1 MDKSKVFAIH
11 EQTEQLTAMLWVL
24 SEALGNGGNL
34 DTRLYETMAVQMANM
49 SADITAA
56 VKQLRNGRQAKRQP
70 GPQPERW

>member
-34 DTRLYETMAVQMANM
+34 DTRLYETMAVQMSNM

-56 VKQLRNGRQAKRQP
+56 VKQLGEDA
-70 GPQPERW
+70 

>member
-34 DTRLYETMAVQMANM
+34 DTRLYETMAVQMVNM

-56 VKQLRNGRQAKRQP
+56 VKQLGEDA
-70 GPQPERW
+70 

>member
-34 DTRLYETMAVQMANM
+34 DTRLYETMSVQMANM

-56 VKQLRNGRQAKRQP
+56 VKQLGEDA
-70 GPQPERW
+70 

>member
-1 MDKSKVFAIH
+1 MDKRKVFAIH

-56 VKQLRNGRQAKRQP
+56 VKQLGEDA
-70 GPQPERW
+70 

>member
-34 DTRLYETMAVQMANM
+34 DVHLYETMAVQMANM
-49 SADITAA
+49 SADISTA
-56 VKQLRNGRQAKRQP
+56 VEQLGEDA
-70 GPQPERW
+70 

>member
-1 MDKSKVFAIH
+1 MDKSKVSAIH

-56 VKQLRNGRQAKRQP
+56 VKQLGEDA
-70 GPQPERW
+70 

>member
-34 DTRLYETMAVQMANM
+34 DTRLYETMTVQMANM

-56 VKQLRNGRQAKRQP
+56 VKQLGEDA
-70 GPQPERW
+70 

>member
-1 MDKSKVFAIH
+1 MDKSKVSAIH

-24 SEALGNGGNL
+24 SEALGNAGNL

-56 VKQLRNGRQAKRQP
+56 VKQLGEDA
-70 GPQPERW
+70 

>member
-1 MDKSKVFAIH
+1 MDKSKVFVIH

-56 VKQLRNGRQAKRQP
+56 VKQLGEDA
-70 GPQPERW
+70 

>member
-34 DTRLYETMAVQMANM
+34 DTRLYETMAV
-49 SADITAA
+49 TASIY
-56 VKQLRNGRQAKRQP
+56 
-70 GPQPERW
+70 

>member
-1 MDKSKVFAIH
+1 MDKSKVIAIH

-56 VKQLRNGRQAKRQP
+56 VKQLGEDA
-70 GPQPERW
+70 

>member
-11 EQTEQLTAMLWVL
+11 GQTEQLTAMLWVL

-56 VKQLRNGRQAKRQP
+56 VKQLGEDA
-70 GPQPERW
+70 

>member
-11 EQTEQLTAMLWVL
+11 EQTEPLTAMLWVL

-34 DTRLYETMAVQMANM
+34 DTRIYETMAVQMANM

-56 VKQLRNGRQAKRQP
+56 VKQLGEDA
-70 GPQPERW
+70 

>member
-1 MDKSKVFAIH
+1 MDNSKVFAIH

-56 VKQLRNGRQAKRQP
+56 VKQLGEDA
-70 GPQPERW
+70 

>member
-34 DTRLYETMAVQMANM
+34 DVHLYGTMAVQMANM
-49 SADITAA
+49 STDISAA
-56 VKQLRNGRQAKRQP
+56 VEQLGEDA
-70 GPQPERW
+70 

>member
-34 DTRLYETMAVQMANM
+34 DTHLYETMAVQMAN
-49 SADITAA
+49 ITAA
-56 VKQLRNGRQAKRQP
+56 VKQLGEDA
-70 GPQPERW
+70 

>member
-34 DTRLYETMAVQMANM
+34 DTHLYETMAVQMANM

-56 VKQLRNGRQAKRQP
+56 VKQLGEDA
-70 GPQPERW
+70 

>member
-11 EQTEQLTAMLWVL
+11 EQMEQLTAMLWVL

-34 DTRLYETMAVQMANM
+34 DTHLYETMAVQMANM

-56 VKQLRNGRQAKRQP
+56 VKQLGEDA
-70 GPQPERW
+70 

>member
-1 MDKSKVFAIH
+1 MDKSKAFAIH

-56 VKQLRNGRQAKRQP
+56 VKQLGEDA
-70 GPQPERW
+70 

>member
-34 DTRLYETMAVQMANM
+34 DVHLYETMAVQMANM
-49 SADITAA
+49 SADISAA
-56 VKQLRNGRQAKRQP
+56 LDKLGEDA
-70 GPQPERW
+70 

>member
-11 EQTEQLTAMLWVL
+11 KQTEQLTAMLWVL

-56 VKQLRNGRQAKRQP
+56 VKQLGEDA
-70 GPQPERW
+70 

>member
-34 DTRLYETMAVQMANM
+34 DTRLYETMAVRMANM

-56 VKQLRNGRQAKRQP
+56 VKQLGEDA
-70 GPQPERW
+70 

>member
-1 MDKSKVFAIH
+1 MDKSKVFTIH

-56 VKQLRNGRQAKRQP
+56 VKQLGEDA
-70 GPQPERW
+70 